1 MMDYEQLTYDFNNC
15 FSWEERYLY
24 LIDLGQKLPLLPNK
38 YKISKYLISDC
49 QSQVWIVLTNYNNK
63 VNLQGYSDALIVRG
77 LIALIFILYK
87 NLSLSELI
95 NFNVY
100 SLLNNLNLNKYLTVS
115 RSNGLNSIIKNIK
128 NQAKEILNFHN

>member
-1 MMDYEQLTYDFNNC
+1 MNYKQLIYDFNNC

-24 LIDLGQKLPLLPNK
+24 LIDLGQKLPLFPNK

-49 QSQVWIVLTNYNNK
+49 QSQVWIVLTSHNNK
-63 VNLQGYSDALIVRG
+63 VNLQGYSDALIVKG

-100 SLLNNLNLNKYLTVS
+100 SLLNDLNLNKYLTVS

-128 NQAKEILNFHN
+128 NQARKILNVYN